1 MTIPLKRY
9 PRWTVLSLGANA
21 ILLLAIA
28 YLWQRHPQL
37 AAVQRLGAAFPSNQ
51 LMAQPPEEEP
61 SELGDRLKLN
71 YQQWVMLLSQEA
83 KVAAQTQPE
92 RLCILLG
99 DSISLWFPAEL
110 LPPQENWL
118 NQGIS
123 GETSAGLLRR
133 LELIDDTEPTAIF
146 VMIGINDLLKGIKDD
161 TVIANQTLI
170 LRYLKRQHPNAKIIV
185 QSILPHS
192 AGKATWEGR
201 DRLPQAPNERIRNL
215 NNRLRE
221 VAETEGVL
229 FLDLYPL
236 FADETGALR
245 LSLSSDGLH
254 LNRNG
259 YQLWQTALQVF
270 IQAKIDSE

>member
-1 MTIPLKRY
+1 MIVLLKRY
-9 PRWTVLSLGANA
+9 PRWTVLSLSANA
-21 ILLLAIA
+21 ILLVAIA

-37 AAVQRLGAAFPSNQ
+37 TAVQRLGAAFPSNQ
-51 LMAQPPEEEP
+51 LMAQTPDDETV
-61 SELGDRLKLN
+61 ELGDRLKLN

-83 KVAAQTQPE
+83 QVAAKTQPD
-92 RLCILLG
+92 RLYILLG

-110 LPPQENWL
+110 LPPQKNWL

-133 LELIDDTEPTAIF
+133 LELIDDTEPKAIF
-146 VMIGINDLLKGIKDD
+146 VMIGINDLLKGVKDE

-170 LRYLKRQHPNAKIIV
+170 LRYLKQQHPNTKIV
-185 QSILPHS
+185 LQSILPHS
-192 AGKATWEGR
+192 GANATWEGR
-201 DRLPQAPNERIRNL
+201 DRLSQTPNNRIRDL
-215 NNRLRE
+215 NARLRE

-236 FADETGALR
+236 FADEGGALR
-245 LSLSSDGLH
+245 LNLSSDGLH

-259 YQLWQTALQVF
+259 YQLWQTALRVF
-270 IQAKIDSE
+270 IQARIDD

>member
-1 MTIPLKRY
+1 VIVLLKRS
-9 PRWTVLSLGANA
+9 PRWTVLSLSANA
-21 ILLLAIA
+21 ILLVAIA

-37 AAVQRLGAAFPSNQ
+37 TAVQRLGAAFPSNQ
-51 LMAQPPEEEP
+51 LMAQPPEDEP
-61 SELGDRLKLN
+61 TELGDRLKLN

-83 KVAAQTQPE
+83 QVAAKTQPD
-92 RLCILLG
+92 RLYILLG

-110 LPPQENWL
+110 LPPQKNWL

-133 LELIDDTEPTAIF
+133 LNLIDDTEPKAIF
-146 VMIGINDLLKGIKDD
+146 VMIGINDLLKGVKDE

-170 LRYLKRQHPNAKIIV
+170 VRYLKQQHPNTKIV
-185 QSILPHS
+185 LQSILPHS
-192 AGKATWEGR
+192 GANATWEGR
-201 DRLPQAPNERIRNL
+201 DRLSQTPNERIRNL
-215 NNRLRE
+215 NTRLRA

-236 FADETGALR
+236 FADETGALH
-245 LSLSSDGLH
+245 LNLSSDGLH

-259 YQLWQTALQVF
+259 YQLWQTALRVF
-270 IQAKIDSE
+270 IQARIDVQ